1 MAVEDFRALSL
12 VMERV
17 RSCGNSPLRLEFL
30 AYWSM
35 VSVISGVEFE
45 LVTIVSRGKATVEE
59 EAGDGRHSGGKEE
72 EEGGGEDEDKVEEN

>member
-1 MAVEDFRALSL
+1 MEVEDFQALSL

-35 VSVISGVEFE
+35 VYVISGVEFE
-45 LVTIVSRGKATVEE
+45 LVTFVSHGRAAVKEV
-59 EAGDGRHSGGKEE
+59 AGDGRHGGGEEE
-72 EEGGGEDEDKVEEN
+72 EEGGGEDQDKVEEN